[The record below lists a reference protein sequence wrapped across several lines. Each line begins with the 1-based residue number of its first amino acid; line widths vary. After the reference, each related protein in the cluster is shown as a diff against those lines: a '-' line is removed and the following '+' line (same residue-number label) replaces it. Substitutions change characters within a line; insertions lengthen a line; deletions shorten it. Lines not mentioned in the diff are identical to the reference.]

1 MSKCDQL
8 DWFLEIMKNKML
20 RHKEDPNLLTEW
32 EIIDWLEKE
41 VAELKEALTYKSR
54 ENIIHES
61 GDVGNLAYFL
71 ARKVK
76 GEWPR

>member
-1 MSKCDQL
+1 MDKADKL
-8 DWFLEIMKNKML
+8 PWFNEIMKCKML
-20 RHKEDPNLLTEW
+20 KHKEDPNLLNEW
-32 EIIDWLEKE
+32 QIIEWLEKE

-54 ENIIHES
+54 EDVILES
-61 GDVGNLAYFL
+61 GDIGNLAYFL